1 MRADHHVQQPQLQIQ
16 QQLTPRLHA
25 HTACQQRYAHTQRLK
40 IIKQRRIMLR
50 RQNLRRRHQTAL
62 MTVLHRLR
70 QGQHADNRLA
80 AANVALQNAV
90 HRLVAGHILRNLAP
104 HLLLRLRQRK
114 RQIFDNVVHQRS
126 LRLMRNACTL
136 ILVLL
141 AVIKQATLQKEQLL
155 ENKAVLRPAQRLPAF
170 RKMNILQRLIARRQP
185 ALLNNGLRQAFRQ
198 LLRRQRQRLTHP
210 LAQIILRQRSGQRIN
225 RHNARRSALA
235 LSKRLDIHLRHALR
249 RAARTHAPCNLQL
262 LVNLELASLIALAAK
277 KVQRRIGRLIAHR
290 HNSIRPC
297 TRAIGVAHLAHPRT
311 EKLLAA
317 IRHQIFNC
325 F

>member
-1 MRADHHVQQPQLQIQ
+1 
-16 QQLTPRLHA
+16 
-25 HTACQQRYAHTQRLK
+25 
-40 IIKQRRIMLR
+40 MLR

-70 QGQHADNRLA
+70 QGQHADNCLA
-80 AANVALQNAV
+80 AANVALQNAM
-90 HRLVAGHILRNLAP
+90 HRLVTCHILRNLAP

-114 RQIFDNVVHQRS
+114 RQIFDNILHQRC
-126 LRLMRNACTL
+126 LRPLRNTCPL

-141 AVIKQATLQKEQLL
+141 TVIKQAALQKEQLL

-170 RKMNILQRLIARRQP
+170 REMNILQRLITRRQL
-185 ALLNNGLRQAFRQ
+185 ALLHNRLWQALRQ

-210 LAQIILRQRSGQRIN
+210 LAQIILCQRSGQRIH

-249 RAARTHAPCNLQL
+249 RASRAHAPCNLQL
-262 LVNLELASLIALAAK
+262 LVNLELACLIALAAEK
-277 KVQRRIGRLIAHR
+277 IQRRISRLIAHS

-297 TRAIGVAHLAHPRT
+297 PRAIGVAHLAHTRT
-311 EKLLAA
+311 KKLPAA
-317 IRHQIFNC
+317 IRHQILNC